1 MKVISL
7 VPSLTLTAFDLGL
20 EPKQLVGKTPW
31 CIHPA
36 EKVQQAKVIGGTK
49 TPNLGKIISLNP
61 DIVLMDKEENPKE
74 VYDLLKENG
83 IHVFVSEVTCPTHVP
98 EMLELLGRELRLTVQ
113 AETLAKTCRTA
124 LERTLNP
131 DKMWRTAPL
140 IWHEPLMAVG
150 PNRYAGALLSHVGFD
165 VIDFDPNGNGYPE
178 VTPTLMAANDVEL
191 LLLTSEP
198 HKFTTDEGE
207 SLIESMKHE
216 NIISHYRLIDGE
228 DLTWF
233 GSRTAAALEN
243 FFHLSHELN
252 VHFSDNIGIK

>member
-7 VPSLTLTAFDLGL
+7 VPSLTMTAFDLGL

-36 EKVQQAKVIGGTK
+36 EKVNHAMVVGGTK
-49 TPNLGKIISLNP
+49 TPNLGKIMSLNP

-74 VYDLLKENG
+74 VYDLLKQNN

-98 EMLELLGRELRLTVQ
+98 EMLESLGRELNLIVQ
-113 AETLAKTCRTA
+113 AETLAQTCRSA
-124 LERTLNP
+124 LERTLNAQ
-131 DKMWRTAPL
+131 KMWRTAPL

-150 PNRYAGALLSHVGFD
+150 PNRYSGALLSHVGFE
-165 VIDFDPNGNGYPE
+165 VIDFEPDGNGYPE
-178 VTPTLMAANDVEL
+178 VSPNLMAAKGIEL

-198 HKFTTDEGE
+198 HKFTMAEGE

-216 NIISHYRLIDGE
+216 NIISHYRLINGE

-233 GSRTAAALEN
+233 GSRTVEALDN
-243 FFHLSHELN
+243 FSRLFQTLEMSN
-252 VHFSDNIGIK
+252 QTGR